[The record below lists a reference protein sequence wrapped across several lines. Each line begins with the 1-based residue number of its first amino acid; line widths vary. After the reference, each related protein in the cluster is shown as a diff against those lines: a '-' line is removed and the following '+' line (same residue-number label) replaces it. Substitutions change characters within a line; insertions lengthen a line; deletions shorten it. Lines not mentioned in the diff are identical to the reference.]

1 MFKTIYC
8 PRSGLP
14 LAQITSLV
22 SGHWN
27 TPILHTFTGH
37 ILHPIYSVPLP
48 ALLSRLSAQIISLE
62 AQNYKP
68 ESISEQ
74 IELSLSLSAIMYSLD
89 CIVQENKRPIP
100 SLPAFPIAVGAAPR
114 VLHLASWYF
123 HLTTHRLCFPKFH
136 PDIGNT
142 NLNWQNFPIYLDA
155 CFTIKEEWESGRKKL
170 DDEEKA
176 KAAAAAGKELKKEN
190 IYKVLDY
197 KKIWNWIDIQ
207 ISQSPKY
214 PLGRRETFKTL
225 FLRGSYEPENWL
237 ADDIDD
243 LAEAVFDL
251 CDQGNEITFFIRQ
264 RLAGIR
270 DAINQFYG
278 SFTLLGGVPQ
288 EGKESVVLSD
298 AETVKE
304 KEFFESFDSQ
314 ISALSELP
322 PAPERSQFPS
332 LGLFLKAQ
340 AQHNILVRRFN
351 LINSKKA

>member
-37 ILHPIYSVPLP
+37 ILHPIYSVPLS

-100 SLPAFPIAVGAAPR
+100 SLPAFPISVGAAPR

-123 HLTTHRLCFPKFH
+123 HVTSHRLCFPKFH
-136 PDIGNT
+136 PDIGNA

-278 SFTLLGGVPQ
+278 SFTLLGGIPQ

>member
-1 MFKTIYC
+1 MSAKTIYC

-22 SGHWN
+22 SGNWDN
-27 TPILHTFTGH
+27 PILHTFTGH

-48 ALLSRLSAQIISLE
+48 NLLSRLSAQIISLE
-62 AQNYKP
+62 AQNYKLAAP
-68 ESISEQ
+68 EQ
-74 IELSLSLSAIMYSLD
+74 TELSLSLSAIMYSLD
-89 CIVQENKRPIP
+89 CIVQESKRPIP
-100 SLPAFPIAVGAAPR
+100 SLPAFPIAVGSAPR

-123 HLTTHRLCFPKFH
+123 HLTSHRLVFPKFH
-136 PDIGNT
+136 PDIGNANT
-142 NLNWQNFPIYLDA
+142 NWQNFSIYLDA

-170 DDEEKA
+170 DDEEKE
-176 KAAAAAGKELKKEN
+176 KARLAAGKELKKEN
-190 IYKVLDY
+190 IYKILDY
-197 KKIWNWIDIQ
+197 KKIWNWIDLQ
-207 ISQSPKY
+207 IAQSPKY
-214 PLGRRETFKTL
+214 PFGRRETFKTL

-264 RLAGIR
+264 RLASIR
-270 DAINQFYG
+270 DTINNFYG
-278 SFTLLGGVPQ
+278 SFTLLGGIPQ

-298 AETVKE
+298 SETAKE
-304 KEFFESFDSQ
+304 KEFFESFDAQ
-314 ISALSELP
+314 ISELSELP

-351 LINSKKA
+351 LINSKKV